1 MGLFHHGRRRLRDE
15 PPYWT
20 LNCAAEG
27 LTGRAS
33 LPGRR
38 RLRDESPYGTEAL
51 TGRASLRDGTEALT
65 GRASCGTEVR
75 RPLRDGLLMGL
86 LTTARRDLRAALTRR
101 LSLRDSSYG
110 TTGRRSLRDEPPY
123 GTFNCGAEGLTG
135 RRDGGAYGTSPYG
148 TRIITG
154 RRHLRDEHPYG
165 TLNCGAEGLTGRRRL
180 RDDSPYVIMGR
191 RRLRDEPPYG
201 TGRRRCG
208 TSLHTGLLRDGRG
221 TFRQLRRPS
230 L

>member
-1 MGLFHHGRRRLRDE
+1 MGF
-15 PPYWT
+15 
-20 LNCAAEG
+20 
-27 LTGRAS
+27 
-33 LPGRR
+33 
-38 RLRDESPYGTEAL
+38 
-51 TGRASLRDGTEALT
+51 
-65 GRASCGTEVR
+65 
-75 RPLRDGLLMGL
+75 